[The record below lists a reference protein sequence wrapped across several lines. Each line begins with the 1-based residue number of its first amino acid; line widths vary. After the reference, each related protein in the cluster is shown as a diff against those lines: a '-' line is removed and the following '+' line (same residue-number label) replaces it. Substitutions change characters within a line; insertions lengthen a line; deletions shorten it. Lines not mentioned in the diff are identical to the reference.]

1 VEVFLTMLLFHHGD
15 RVFGGHGWW
24 WALFGGL
31 LPALLLI
38 GLIGVAVWA
47 VLRLTGGGPG
57 AIRGWAAPAMPRP
70 DGVLEE
76 VRLRYARG
84 EIGREEFLQR
94 MTDLGATGPG
104 ETPPRPAG

>member
-1 VEVFLTMLLFHHGD
+1 MTMLLFHHGD

-24 WALFGGL
+24 WAFFGGL

-38 GLIGVAVWA
+38 GLIGVAAWA
-47 VLRLTGGGPG
+47 FLWLTGRGPG
-57 AIRGWAAPAMPRP
+57 AIRGWAAASVPRP
-70 DGVLEE
+70 DGALEE

-94 MTDLGATGPG
+94 AADLGPAGP
-104 ETPPRPAG
+104 EATPPQAAG

>member
-1 VEVFLTMLLFHHGD
+1 MLLFHHGD

-24 WALFGGL
+24 WTFFVGL

-57 AIRGWAAPAMPRP
+57 AVRGWAAPVVPRP
-70 DGVLEE
+70 DGALEE

-94 MTDLGATGPG
+94 MTDLGATGSG